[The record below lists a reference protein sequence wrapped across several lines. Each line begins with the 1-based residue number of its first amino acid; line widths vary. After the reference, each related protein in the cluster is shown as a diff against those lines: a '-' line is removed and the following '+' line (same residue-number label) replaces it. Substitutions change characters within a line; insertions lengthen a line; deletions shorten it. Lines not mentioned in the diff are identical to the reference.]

1 MSVIDLVTLI
11 LSAISALGLTGGT
24 ILYFRINRRQ
34 KQLENDAKSIENE
47 TDLLDIVDKQQAT
60 IADLM
65 NKQAELISE
74 ISTHRD
80 DKVKLRNE
88 IMELK
93 LDNERLKMT
102 KCEVRGCTARRPPSE
117 TMM

>member
-1 MSVIDLVTLI
+1 MTTVELISFI
-11 LSAISALGLTGGT
+11 LSAISTLGLTGGT

-34 KQLENDAKSIENE
+34 KQLENESKSIKNE
-47 TDLLDIVDKQQAT
+47 TDLLNIVDKQQET

-65 NKQAELISE
+65 NKQAELINE

-80 DKVKLRNE
+80 EKVKLRNE
-88 IMELK
+88 ILDIK
-93 LDNERLKMT
+93 LENERLKLT